1 MICFVCKQ
9 DILIFSALLVH
20 YKKIHLLKSS
30 STFECNESNCS
41 QAFPCLNSFKKHTIL
56 KHSINTINLPS
67 QITTINNWNNHI
79 DYGNNLDTP
88 IIYRTQNLLEID
100 SSIDVH
106 PSLPD
111 HNNNYSLD
119 LDNTIKSY
127 HTSAVKFTMS
137 LLNKN
142 NFSKKDV
149 FEIQREIEKNII
161 KPIEN
166 LITIFTQSTINEPI
180 LLSSFPTIIT
190 AITNTFNFFNT
201 LNNWLVKN
209 NLIQQFT
216 ITDEIRL
223 VANLGETIYNNYIT
237 KGVLLFITIAFLI

>member
-1 MICFVCKQ
+1 M
-9 DILIFSALLVH
+9 
-20 YKKIHLLKSS
+20 
-30 STFECNESNCS
+30 
-41 QAFPCLNSFKKHTIL
+41 
-56 KHSINTINLPS
+56 
-67 QITTINNWNNHI
+67 
-79 DYGNNLDTP
+79 
-88 IIYRTQNLLEID
+88 LEID

-111 HNNNYSLD
+111 PNNNYSLD
-119 LDNTIKSY
+119 LDNTIKSF
-127 HTSAVKFTMS
+127 HTSAVKLTMS

-142 NFSKKDV
+142 NFSKIDV

-190 AITNTFNFFNT
+190 AITNTFNFCNTEFT

-209 NLIQQFT
+209 NFIDNVQQFT
-216 ITDEIRL
+216 ITEKIRS
-223 VANLGETIYNNYIT
+223 
-237 KGVLLFITIAFLI
+237 VLPSWWDSY